1 MPESSVPF
9 SRLARVYIAAVV
21 ATGTF
26 AVATSAYDLW
36 VRAIGAGWLALALL
50 TFLTGAF
57 SIKLPS
63 VNARISVS
71 EAFVFAAVL
80 LFGPSAATMIV
91 ALDAVI
97 MTSWSR
103 QGPRSRLRGLFNVS
117 AGTTAIWI
125 AAHLFKL
132 LLPQTP
138 QAPSIEELLVP
149 VSVLATSYFCIN
161 SFLIAFAVGFE
172 KTASPLQIWRDNF
185 VWVGLNYLGGSCV
198 AMLLATYRTDIDIA
212 ALSVIVPILVII
224 YLTFRTSLGR
234 LADAHQHVIQVN
246 ELYLSTIE
254 ALAMAVDAKDQI
266 THGHIRRVQ
275 VYATELAKRLGVS
288 DTSQLNAIEAAALL
302 HDMGKLA
309 IPEHIL
315 NKPGKLTPAEF
326 ETMKSHANIGADL
339 LSSIRFPYP
348 VVPIVRHH
356 HENWDGSGYPNG
368 VTGTDIPLGARILSV
383 VDCFDALNSDRP
395 YRPKLD
401 VSDAFDVLGERR
413 GTMYDP
419 LVVDAF
425 VKAFPEIEPAAREA
439 GEHARTLFAASSGPT
454 STSAQNAFDEIR
466 SAAADSAALAVT
478 KHRIADAKSDDE
490 LWDAVAE
497 GVRLITP
504 ATVTVYFQYSP
515 TISGLTCSRVS
526 STDYEFFQG
535 DSLRPG
541 ERISGWVGAHRQTIS
556 NSDPILDLGP
566 RASALN
572 PRPRSTISTPVV
584 SRDGTFHGVLTA
596 YAPTAWAFSHR
607 HEYAFEQLSEELGQ
621 RLNTEPPVQFSRSLV
636 LLDHIRDGP
645 RGR

>member
-1 MPESSVPF
+1 MPEASTPL
-9 SRLARVYIAAVV
+9 SRLARAYIAAVV
-21 ATGTF
+21 ATGLI

-36 VRAIGAGWLALALL
+36 IRAVGAGWLVLALL

-63 VNARISVS
+63 VHARISVS
-71 EAFVFAAVL
+71 EAFVFAAVI

-91 ALDAVI
+91 ALDAMI

-103 QGPRSRLRGLFNVS
+103 QGPRSRLRGIFNVS
-117 AGTTAIWI
+117 AGTAAIWL

-138 QAPSIEELLVP
+138 EAPSIEELLVP
-149 VSVLATSYFCIN
+149 VAVLATSYFCVN
-161 SFLIAFAVGFE
+161 SFLVAYAVSFE
-172 KTASPLQIWRDNF
+172 RKASPIQIWKDNF

-198 AMLLATYRTDIDIA
+198 AMLLATYRTEIDFA
-212 ALSVIVPILVII
+212 ALSVIIPILVII

-234 LADAHQHVIQVN
+234 LADAHHHVTQVN

-275 VYATELAKRLGVS
+275 VYATELAKRLGV
-288 DTSQLNAIEAAALL
+288 TERSQLKAIEAAALL

-326 ETMKSHANIGADL
+326 ETMKTHANIGADL

-356 HENWDGSGYPNG
+356 HENWNGTGYPDG
-368 VTGTDIPLGARILSV
+368 IVGADIPLGARILSV

-395 YRPKLD
+395 YRPKLEIAE
-401 VSDAFDVLGERR
+401 AFEVLQERR

-425 VKAFPEIEPAAREA
+425 VNAFHDIEPAAREA
-439 GEHARTLFAASSGPT
+439 GEHARTLFVTGENQTSASS
-454 STSAQNAFDEIR
+454 QNPFDEIR
-466 SAAADSAALAVT
+466 SAAADGAALAIT
-478 KHRIADAKSDDE
+478 RLKLSEAATRDE
-490 LWDAVAE
+490 LWGAAWE
-497 GVRLITP
+497 GARLVTP
-504 ATVTVYFQYSP
+504 ATVCVYFAYVPDSD
-515 TISGLTCSRVS
+515 GLTCEQVS
-526 STDYEFFQG
+526 SSDFQFLIG
-535 DSLRPG
+535 ESLRPG

-556 NSDPILDLGP
+556 NSDPTLDLGP
-566 RASALN
+566 RASALT
-572 PRPRSTISTPVV
+572 PRPRSTISTPIV
-584 SRDGTFHGVLTA
+584 SRDGTFHGVMTG
-596 YAPTAWAFSHR
+596 YSTTSSAFSHK
-607 HEYAFEQLSEELGQ
+607 HEYAFEQLANELAQ
-621 RLNTEPPVQFSRSLV
+621 RLAAMGASAYPSGSLT
-636 LLDHIRDGP
+636 R
-645 RGR
+645 R